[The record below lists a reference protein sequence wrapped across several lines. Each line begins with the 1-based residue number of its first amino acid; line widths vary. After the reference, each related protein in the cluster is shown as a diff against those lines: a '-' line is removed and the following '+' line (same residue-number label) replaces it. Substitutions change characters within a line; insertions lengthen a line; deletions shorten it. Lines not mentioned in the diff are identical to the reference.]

1 MQHYNKVAEELS
13 CGFTPDAN
21 FPCIH
26 GEKGQVT
33 MTAHSQNTR
42 IISMNGGFVFN
53 AVCDFCTTVIP
64 AEDGLKEKLEAAFS
78 ESGLIQYHLHESDGL
93 IQIDA
98 KGVSAHASMPAL
110 GVNAAGVT
118 FACLAKAGLDRKSVV

>member
-1 MQHYNKVAEELS
+1 
-13 CGFTPDAN
+13 
-21 FPCIH
+21 
-26 GEKGQVT
+26 

-64 AEDGLKEKLEAAFS
+64 DEDGLKEKLEAAFS

-110 GVNAAGVT
+110 VSMQPELPLPALQKPALKMILSDFITLILELPVMAPDLT
-118 FACLAKAGLDRKSVV
+118 

>member
-1 MQHYNKVAEELS
+1 
-13 CGFTPDAN
+13 
-21 FPCIH
+21 
-26 GEKGQVT
+26 

-98 KGVSAHASMPAL
+98 KPELPLPAL
-110 GVNAAGVT
+110 QKPALKMILSDFITLILELPVMAPDLT
-118 FACLAKAGLDRKSVV
+118 

>member
-1 MQHYNKVAEELS
+1 MRGLL
-13 CGFTPDAN
+13 
-21 FPCIH
+21 
-26 GEKGQVT
+26 
-33 MTAHSQNTR
+33 
-42 IISMNGGFVFN
+42 

-110 GVNAAGVT
+110 GVNAARSYL
-118 FACLAKAGLDRKSVV
+118 CLPCKSRL